1 MLSSAESFR
10 LGIVSG
16 RAVMEIQRVS
26 QLFALMFAH
35 LGKSAHDRLL
45 ARLDRS
51 VADARELCER
61 ADDLDADGAVT
72 GTFQSVLAHQLWG
85 WLRRAEAVVETVR
98 PGGDTICG
106 ARAMELQLLIENANA
121 AMMRV
126 PNGPDAW
133 AKFYQSVLDCPDRG

>member
-1 MLSSAESFR
+1 
-10 LGIVSG
+10 
-16 RAVMEIQRVS
+16 MEIQRVF
-26 QLFALMFAH
+26 QLFALISAH

-51 VADARELCER
+51 VADARALCER
-61 ADDLDADGAVT
+61 ADDLDAEGAVT
-72 GTFQSVLAHQLWG
+72 GAFQTALARPLWD

-106 ARAMELQLLIENANA
+106 VRAMELQLLIENANA
-121 AMMRV
+121 AMMRL

-133 AKFYQSVLDCPDRG
+133 RKFYLSALDCPDGGVIQAPPTE